1 MSKTIKIKK
10 GLDICL
16 KGAPLQQTIDA
27 TSIEDYAVKP
37 TDFIGMTP
45 KLMVKEGD
53 AVKAGTPLM
62 YDKQNEG
69 IRVSSPVSGTVKAIV
84 RGEKRA
90 ILAVIITSDGKHES
104 EQFTATDP
112 TKLGKE
118 EIINVLRNAGV
129 LSLLRQRPF
138 GTAANPDA
146 LPKAIFVSGFD
157 SAPLAVDYEYMLQ
170 GRDADLQCGFTALS
184 RIAKVHLSLNPTKNS
199 AKWESL
205 KNVEIHHFE
214 GKHPAGLVGTQIA
227 MIDPIN
233 KGEIVWT
240 INIQDVATLGHL
252 FATGEYCPVKMIAL
266 AGPVVNNPQ
275 YYKVYAGAQLCKA
288 TQTVTASNVRFIS
301 GNVLSGSTIAKD
313 GFLGYYDNQVSV
325 LEEGNKYDFMGWLM
339 PGLKK
344 YSASHTFLSGFF
356 SGCKCGKKFLEGREI
371 NTGLHGSVRPL
382 VVTGQYE
389 KVMPLN
395 IYPMQLIKACIIGDI
410 DLMENLGIYEVEPE
424 DFALCEF
431 VDTSKT
437 EIQTIIRE
445 GLEKI
450 RKDS

>member
-16 KGAPLQQTIDA
+16 KGSPLQKMADA
-27 TSIEDYAVKP
+27 TSIEEYAVKP
-37 TDFIGMTP
+37 TDFVGMTP

-53 AVKAGTPLM
+53 AVKAGSPLM
-62 YDKQNEG
+62 HDKQNEG
-69 IRVSSPVSGTVKAIV
+69 IVLSSPVSGTVKAVV

-90 ILAVIITSDGKHES
+90 IMAVVIASDGKHES
-104 EQFTATDP
+104 EQFTVAEP
-112 TKLGKE
+112 AKLGKE
-118 EIINVLRNAGV
+118 EVINELRAAGA

-138 GTAANPDA
+138 GTVANPEVM
-146 LPKAIFVSGFD
+146 PKAIFVSGFD
-157 SAPLAVDYEYMLQ
+157 SAPLGVDYDYMLQ
-170 GRDADLQCGFTALS
+170 GREDDLQFGMTALS
-184 RIAKVHLSLNPTKNS
+184 RIAKVYLG
-199 AKWESL
+199 L
-205 KNVEIHHFE
+205 KPSQKEGKLAQLRNVEVNYFE

-227 MIDPIN
+227 KLDPIN
-233 KGEIVWT
+233 KGEVVWT
-240 INIQDVATLGHL
+240 INIQDVAILGHI
-252 FATGEYCPVKMIAL
+252 FAAGEYRPLKMVAL
-266 AGPVVNNPQ
+266 AGPVVENPQ
-275 YYKVYAGAQLCKA
+275 YFQVYAGARMSEVTKNVKA
-288 TQTVTASNVRFIS
+288 ENVRFVS
-301 GNVLSGSTIAKD
+301 GNVLSGAKIEKD
-313 GFLGYYDNQVSV
+313 GFIGYYDCEVSV

-339 PGLKK
+339 PGFKK
-344 YSASHTFLSGFF
+344 YSASRTFLSGFF
-356 SGCKCGKKFLEGREI
+356 KGCKCGKKFLEGREV

-389 KVMPLN
+389 EVMPLD
-395 IYPMQLIKACIIGDI
+395 IYPMQLIKACIVGDI

-437 EIQTIIRE
+437 EIQAIIRE

>member
-16 KGAPLQQTIDA
+16 KGAAQQTVVDA

-53 AVKAGTPLM
+53 AVKAGSPLLH
-62 YDKQNEG
+62 DKQNEEV
-69 IRVSSPVSGTVKAIV
+69 ILSSPVSGTVKAIV

-90 ILAVIITSDGKHES
+90 IQAVVIASDGKHES
-104 EQFTATDP
+104 VAFAAADP
-112 TKLGKE
+112 SKLGKE
-118 EIINVLRNAGV
+118 EVVNLLRSAGA
-129 LSLLRQRPF
+129 LSMLRQRPF
-138 GTAANPDA
+138 GTAADPKA
-146 LPKAIFVSGFD
+146 QPKAIFVSGFD
-157 SAPLAVDYEYMLQ
+157 SAPLAVDYEFMLQ
-170 GRDADLQCGFTALS
+170 GKDEDLQNGFTALS
-184 RIAKVHLSLNPTKNS
+184 RIAKVHLSLDTQRNS
-199 AKWESL
+199 ARWEGM
-205 KNVEIHHFE
+205 KNVELHHFE

-227 MIDPIN
+227 KIDPIN
-233 KGEIVWT
+233 KGEVVWT
-240 INIQDVATLGHL
+240 INIQDVAIIGRLV
-252 FATGEYCPVKMIAL
+252 AKGEYRPEKMVAL
-266 AGPVVNNPQ
+266 AGPVVEDPK
-275 YYKVYAGAQLCKA
+275 YYKIFAGAQLNEVTKSVKA
-288 TQTVTASNVRFIS
+288 ENVRFIS
-301 GNVLSGSTIAKD
+301 GNVLSGTKVEKD
-313 GFLGYYDNQVSV
+313 GFMGYYDSEISV

-356 SGCKCGKKFLEGREI
+356 SGCKCGKKFLEGREV

-389 KVMPLN
+389 KVMPLD
-395 IYPMQLIKACIIGDI
+395 IYPMQLIKACIVGDI

-437 EIQTIIRE
+437 EIQAIIRE